1 MSSDP
6 KPKAHSGPA
15 PLHGLLAQ
23 YESPAA
29 LIRGAEKVRNAGFRN
44 WDTFT
49 PFPVHGIDGAMGI
62 KPTILPWLILG
73 GGITGCAVALG
84 FQWWANGVNYPFL
97 ISGKPF
103 WSVPANIPITFELT
117 VLFSALTA
125 VFGMLALNKLPLPAH
140 PLDLKDRFA
149 RATDDRFYV
158 LVQASDP
165 VFDEKDTRSLLETS
179 GAEAV
184 EDVPEDVAS
193 EPELPRGILY
203 VLLIVAAASTIPFA
217 MAAYARES
225 KSPLPRHHIV
235 PDMDFQQKFKA
246 QRMNPFFADKRA
258 DRPQIEGT
266 IAQGELH
273 DDDHLYAGKLNGVF
287 ARTFPPSVHA
297 DAKTMERGR
306 ERFGIY
312 CTPCHGQVGE
322 GDGMVA
328 ARATSLAE
336 GTWVPP
342 SNMTEER
349 IRLMPVGEIFNTVTN
364 GVRNMPGYGRQI
376 PAEDRWAIILY
387 VRALQ
392 RSRAAELRDLSE
404 QERSSLIRG
413 G

>member
-1 MSSDP
+1 MSSQP
-6 KPKAHSGPA
+6 KPKKLGGPA
-15 PLHGLLAQ
+15 PLHGLLAE
-23 YESPAA
+23 YPTTDA
-29 LIRGAEKVRNAGFRN
+29 LVHGAEKVRNAGFRD

-62 KPTILPWLILG
+62 RPTILPWIILG
-73 GGITGCAVALG
+73 GGVTGCALALG
-84 FQWWANGVNYPFL
+84 FQWWANGVDYPFL
-97 ISGKPF
+97 ISGKPY

-125 VFGMLALNKLPLPAH
+125 VFGMLALNKLPMPSH
-140 PLDLKDRFA
+140 PLDLKERFA
-149 RATDDRFYV
+149 RATNDRFYV

-165 VFDEKDTRSLLETS
+165 VFDEKDTRALLENS
-179 GAEAV
+179 GATVV
-184 EDVPEDVAS
+184 EEVPEDVES
-193 EPELPRGILY
+193 EPELPRGIMY
-203 VLLIVAAASTIPFA
+203 VLLILASAATIPFA
-217 MAAYARES
+217 LAAYARES

-246 QRMNPFFADKRA
+246 QRRNPFFADKRA

-266 IAQGELH
+266 IAVGELH
-273 DDDHLYAGKLNGVF
+273 EDEHLYAGKVNGLF
-287 ARTFPPSVHA
+287 ARTFPAAVKV
-297 DAKTMERGR
+297 DQERMDRGR

-322 GDGMVA
+322 GDGMVHQ
-328 ARATSLAE
+328 RATSLAE

-349 IRLMPVGEIFNTVTN
+349 LRYMPVGEIFNTITN
-364 GVRNMPGYGRQI
+364 GVRNMPAYGRQI

-392 RSRAAELRDLSE
+392 RSRAAELKDLSE
-404 QERSSLIRG
+404 QERASLLRG

>member
-1 MSSDP
+1 MSQP
-6 KPKAHSGPA
+6 KKTKAKGPA
-15 PLHGLLAQ
+15 PLHGLLAE
-23 YESPAA
+23 YPSPEA
-29 LIRGAEKVRNAGFRN
+29 LIHGAEKVRNAGFRD

-62 KPTILPWLILG
+62 KATILPWIILG
-73 GGITGCAVALG
+73 GGMTGCALALG
-84 FQWWANGVNYPFL
+84 FQWWANGVDYPFL

-117 VLFSALTA
+117 VLFASLTA

-140 PLDLKDRFA
+140 PLDLKERFA
-149 RATDDRFYV
+149 RSTDDRFYV

-165 VFDEKDTRSLLETS
+165 VFDEKDTRTLLEHS
-179 GAEAV
+179 GATVV
-184 EDVPEDVAS
+184 EDVPEDVES
-193 EPELPRGILY
+193 EPELPRGIMY
-203 VLLIVAAASTIPFA
+203 VLLILASAATIPFA
-217 MAAYARES
+217 LAAYARES

-266 IAQGELH
+266 IAVGELH
-273 DDDHLYAGKLNGVF
+273 EDDHLYAGKVNGLF
-287 ARTFPPSVHA
+287 ARTFPA
-297 DAKTMERGR
+297 AIKIDEQTMDRGR

-322 GDGMVA
+322 GDGMVHQ
-328 ARATSLAE
+328 RATSLAE

-349 IRLMPVGEIFNTVTN
+349 LRYMPVGEIFNTVTN

-392 RSRAAELRDLSE
+392 RSRAAELKDLSE
-404 QERSSLIRG
+404 AERQSLLRG

>member
-1 MSSDP
+1 MSTEP
-6 KPKAHSGPA
+6 KKPKRGGPP
-15 PLHGLLAQ
+15 PLHGLLAE
-23 YESPAA
+23 YKTPDE
-29 LIRGAEKVRNAGFRN
+29 LIHGAEKVRNAGFRN

-49 PFPVHGIDGAMGI
+49 PFPVHGIDGAMDI

-73 GGITGCAVALG
+73 GGIAGCATALG
-84 FQWWANGVNYPFL
+84 FQWWANGVDYPFL
-97 ISGKPF
+97 ISGKPY
-103 WSVPANIPITFELT
+103 WSVAANIPITFELT
-117 VLFSALTA
+117 VLFAALTA

-140 PLDLKDRFA
+140 PLDLKERFG

-165 VFDEKDTRSLLETS
+165 VFDEGETRKLLETS
-179 GAEAV
+179 GAVMV
-184 EDVPEDVAS
+184 EDVPEDMES
-193 EPELPRGILY
+193 ESEMPRGIMY
-203 VLLIVAAASTIPFA
+203 VLLIITAASTIPFA

-235 PDMDFQQKFKA
+235 PDMDFQQKFKG
-246 QRMNPFFADKRA
+246 QRMNPFFADQRA

-266 IAQGELH
+266 IAVGELH
-273 DDDHLYAGKLNGVF
+273 DDEHLYAGKVNGGF
-287 ARTFPPSVHA
+287 ARTFPSAIKV
-297 DAKTMERGR
+297 DSQTMERGR

-322 GDGMVA
+322 GDGMVHQ
-328 ARATSLAE
+328 RATTLAE

-349 IRLMPVGEIFNTVTN
+349 VRVMPVGEIFNTVTN

-392 RSRAAELRDLSE
+392 RSRAAELKDLSE
-404 QERSSLIRG
+404 QERESLIRG

>member
-1 MSSDP
+1 MSQP
-6 KPKAHSGPA
+6 KKKAKGGPA
-15 PLHGLLAQ
+15 PLHGLLAE
-23 YESPAA
+23 YPTPDG
-29 LIRGAEKVRNAGFRN
+29 LIQGAEKVRNAGFRD
-44 WDTFT
+44 WDTFS

-62 KPTILPWLILG
+62 KATILPWLILG
-73 GGITGCAVALG
+73 GGMTGCAVGLG
-84 FQWWANGVNYPFL
+84 LQWWTNGVDYPFL

-140 PLDLKDRFA
+140 PLDLKERFA
-149 RATDDRFYV
+149 RSTDDRFYV

-165 VFDEKDTRSLLETS
+165 VFDEKDTRALLENS
-179 GAEAV
+179 GATVV
-184 EDVPEDVAS
+184 EDVPEDVES
-193 EPELPRGILY
+193 ESELPRTIMY
-203 VLLIVAAASTIPFA
+203 VLLILASASTIPFA
-217 MAAYARES
+217 LAAYARES
-225 KSPLPRHHIV
+225 KTTKPRIDIV
-235 PDMDFQQKFKA
+235 PDMDFQQKFKG

-258 DRPQIEGT
+258 DRPEIEGT

-273 DDDHLYAGKLNGVF
+273 DDEHLYAGKVNGAF
-287 ARTFPPSVHA
+287 ARTFPAAVKI
-297 DAKTMERGR
+297 DEQTMDRGR

-322 GDGMVA
+322 GDGMVHQ
-328 ARATSLAE
+328 RALALAE

-342 SNMTEER
+342 SNITEER
-349 IRLMPVGEIFNTVTN
+349 LRYMPVGEIFNTITH
-364 GVRNMPGYGRQI
+364 GVRNMPAYGKQI

-392 RSRAAELRDLSE
+392 RSRAADLKDLSE
-404 QERSSLIRG
+404 QERASLLRG